1 MRECDDRGLWLMK
14 RACMAFSAA
23 VLLATGAG
31 SDAAAA
37 TSATYDAP
45 SLTARLITAE
55 DRIRPG
61 ARTISAALSLKLGD
75 GWKTY
80 WRSPGEVGLP
90 PEIEWTGSS
99 NLESAEIQW
108 PAPKRFR
115 AFGIEN
121 FGYDTPVTY
130 PIRVMLDEPGQA
142 LDLRATVALL
152 VCSDVCVPL
161 NFDLSLSL
169 PSGTGIDAASAAEIG
184 AWSARVPEI
193 GPASGIE
200 LTAAVL
206 ENSGEDLVV
215 ELRHDA
221 AFSSPDI
228 FPELGEGTSFG
239 KPDIRLSQDR
249 RTLWASIP
257 VLALAD
263 PASPL
268 AVTVTDGKVAVTFKD
283 IELSDTAPD
292 PPFSIS
298 TGERSLPRLAWIA
311 MLAFIGGTILNA
323 MPCVLPVLSIKLN
336 SALKLTTGAKAR
348 VRNGLL
354 MTGFGVVS
362 FMWLL
367 AAVVIAAQAT
377 GQAIGWGT
385 QFQNPFFLIF
395 LIVVLGLFAANLI
408 GLYEITLPAS
418 WSTRLAGST
427 RGGYFGDFATGA
439 FAAILAT
446 PCTAP
451 FLGTAIAFALTG
463 SVVDVLTIFTA
474 MGLGL
479 ASPYLLIAA
488 RPGLI
493 SALPRPGRWMLALKW
508 LLGGLLAGTAFWLF
522 WVLSGVVSP
531 TLSVF
536 VATALLIAILSLA
549 LRRRL
554 SATPVL
560 AAITVGALS
569 AAFAAPLVV
578 EEKRQSAPDRN
589 AIAWVPFERAEIG
602 RHVSRGHVVFVD
614 VTADWC
620 LTCKANKSLVLEQ
633 APVANA
639 LANTVIIPMQA
650 DWTRPDPSIQAFLE
664 NNGRFGIPFNIVY
677 GPAAPEGIPL
687 SELLT
692 SSAVMEALQDA
703 LGSKIDSTASR
714 AD

>member
-1 MRECDDRGLWLMK
+1 ML
-14 RACMAFSAA
+14 RACMAFSAV
-23 VLLATGAG
+23 VLLASGIG
-31 SDAAAA
+31 SDARAA

-45 SLTARLITAE
+45 PLTARLVTAE
-55 DRIRPG
+55 NGIRPD
-61 ARTISAALSLKLGD
+61 AKTISAGLSLKLGD

-90 PEIEWTGSS
+90 PEIKWTGSA
-99 NLESAEIQW
+99 NLGSAEFQW

-121 FGYDTPVTY
+121 FGYDTAVTY
-130 PIRVMLDEPGQA
+130 PIRVMLEEPGQP

-169 PSGTGIDAASAAEIG
+169 PRGTGIDAASAAELG
-184 AWSARVPEI
+184 TWSARVPEK
-193 GPASGIE
+193 GPAFGVD
-200 LTAAVL
+200 LTVAAL
-206 ENSGEDLVV
+206 ENAGENLVV

-221 AFSSPDI
+221 AFSDPDI
-228 FPELGEGTSFG
+228 FPELGEDTSFG
-239 KPDIRLSQDR
+239 KPDFRLSQDR
-249 RTLWASIP
+249 RTLWANIP
-257 VLALAD
+257 ILALSN

-268 AVTVTDGKVAVTFKD
+268 AITVTDGNVAVTFENV
-283 IELSDTAPD
+283 ELSDTPPE

-298 TGERSLPRLAWIA
+298 AGKRSLTTLLWIV

-323 MPCVLPVLSIKLN
+323 MPCVLPVISIKLN
-336 SALKLTTGAKAR
+336 SALKLTAGPRTR
-348 VRNGLL
+348 MRNGFL

-367 AAVVIAAQAT
+367 AAVVIAAQTT
-377 GQAIGWGT
+377 GHAIGWGT

-395 LIVVLGLFAANLI
+395 LIVVLGLFAANLF
-408 GLYEITLPAS
+408 GLYKIALPAS
-418 WSTRLAGST
+418 WSTRLAGSK
-427 RGGYFGDFATGA
+427 RDGYLSDFATGA

-446 PCTAP
+446 PCSAP

-463 SVVDVLTIFTA
+463 SAADVLTIFTA

-479 ASPYLLIAA
+479 ASPYFLVAA
-488 RPGLI
+488 WPGLV
-493 SALPRPGRWMLALKW
+493 SAIPRPGRWMLVLKW

-531 TLSVF
+531 TLSVL
-536 VATALLIAILSLA
+536 VASALLVAILALA
-549 LRRRL
+549 FRRQL
-554 SATPVL
+554 PAKPVL
-560 AAITVGALS
+560 TAITVGALS
-569 AAFAAPLVV
+569 AAFATPLVV
-578 EEKRQSAPDRN
+578 ENERPAAPDRKV
-589 AIAWVPFERAEIG
+589 IAWLPFERAEIG
-602 RHVSRGHVVFVD
+602 RHVSRGHVVFID

-620 LTCKANKSLVLEQ
+620 LTCKTNKSLVLEQ
-633 APVANA
+633 APVADA
-639 LANTVIIPMQA
+639 LANPSIIPMQA
-650 DWTRPDPSIQAFLE
+650 DWTRPDPRIQAFLE
-664 NNGRFGIPFNIVY
+664 ANGRFGIPFNIVY

-692 SSAVMEALQDA
+692 SSTVMEALQDA
-703 LGSKIDSTASR
+703 LGGEIGFTANL